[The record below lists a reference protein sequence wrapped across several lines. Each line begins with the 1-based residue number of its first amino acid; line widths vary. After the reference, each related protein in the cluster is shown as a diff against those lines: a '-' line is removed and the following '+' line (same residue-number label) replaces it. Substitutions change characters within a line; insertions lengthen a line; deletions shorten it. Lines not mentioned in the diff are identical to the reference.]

1 MIIKAF
7 VLIGLFC
14 ISTLTVLAQSEL
26 SIQDGEKIIGKNL
39 KTNKDIL
46 AKELLF
52 PERIDHFQVDSTSG
66 FLTVQLRGTSKNGKW
81 LNNTGTIVLYDLFSK
96 KAKWTKKINYGQSS
110 LKQFGSLI
118 IQTING
124 KSFCLNNDNGDVE
137 WEVKNLISYVERDRK
152 LGIGYQSNT
161 LSGNT
166 NSLEGIDLSN
176 GNSRWKRLIN
186 REYGWNDIFHLNDSV
201 LIVAAAGLH
210 AINLSDGTGWD
221 YNTITGAKDYKST
234 IAANAAGA
242 VLGALTGT
250 FVMSTGSDLVSDIVS
265 NVLVDSAMI
274 YFASREKIT
283 RLDQNGIVN
292 WSFPLSKDQASKS
305 SIFIRDTLLFMVNK
319 GYAFMGNRQVNIGAP
334 FIAAFNK
341 NSGRQ
346 LFLTELDNRKN
357 QINGFKTDKDT
368 LTLILND
375 RVINYSMING
385 SVILEKSFDI
395 QATGELNYFIGDQ
408 AYLMIDNVYTP
419 LILSDSTCH
428 YLYTK
433 TGKIL
438 VLNDQLKIT
447 KQIDYNQLYIR
458 FLKSGDFRFLMKG
471 EVTTLIGSGNQ
482 VITKL
487 KITGNAEVTGSK
499 LYDSQEKSFIEMD
512 LKALKGE

>member
-1 MIIKAF
+1 MKRL
-7 VLIGLFC
+7 VMIGLFC
-14 ISTLTVLAQSEL
+14 VSALTVVAQSEL
-26 SIQDGEKIIGKNL
+26 PIQNGEKFIGKNL

-52 PERIDHFQVDSTSG
+52 PERIDHYQLDTTSG

-81 LNNTGTIVLYDLFSK
+81 LNSTGTIVLYDLFSK
-96 KAKWTKKINYGQSS
+96 KVKWTKKINYGQSS
-110 LKQFGSLI
+110 LKQFGPII

-124 KSFCLNNDNGDVE
+124 KSFCLNNDNGEAE

-152 LGIGYQSNT
+152 LGIGYLSNT
-161 LSGNT
+161 FSGNT

-210 AINLSDGTGWD
+210 SINLRDGTGWD

-265 NVLVDSAMI
+265 NVLVDSSMI
-274 YFASREKIT
+274 YFASREKIS
-283 RLDQNGIVN
+283 RLDHNGIVN

-319 GYAFMGNRQVNIGAP
+319 GFAYMGNRQVNIGAP
-334 FIAAFNK
+334 FMAAFNK
-341 NSGRQ
+341 NSGKQ
-346 LFLTELDNRKN
+346 LFLTELDDMKD

-368 LTLILND
+368 LILILND
-375 RVINYSMING
+375 RILKYSMING
-385 SVILEKSFDI
+385 SVILKKSFDVQI
-395 QATGELNYFIGDQ
+395 TGELNYFVGDQ
-408 AYLMIDNVYTP
+408 AYLKNDNSFIP
-419 LILSDSTCH
+419 LLLSDSTCN

-438 VLNDQLKIT
+438 VVNDWLNIT
-447 KQIDYNQLYIR
+447 KQIDFNQLYIR
-458 FLKSGDFRFLMKG
+458 FLQSGDYRFLAKG
-471 EVTTLIGSGNQ
+471 EETTVIDAGNQ
-482 VITKL
+482 PITVLKL
-487 KITGNAEVTGSK
+487 TGKALVAGSK
-499 LYDSQEKSFIEMD
+499 LYDIQEKSFVEID
-512 LKALKGE
+512 LKGFEGE